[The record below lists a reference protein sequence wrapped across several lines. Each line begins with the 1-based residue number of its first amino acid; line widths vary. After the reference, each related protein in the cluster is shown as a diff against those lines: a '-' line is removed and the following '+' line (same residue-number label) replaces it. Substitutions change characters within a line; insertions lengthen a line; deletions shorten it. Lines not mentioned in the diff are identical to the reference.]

1 MITTQTFVED
11 DTQVSIRK
19 IDVTTD
25 DSGCILGV
33 RLTDLNGLV
42 EIQIQPETKVP
53 RFSRQQLSDNDRK
66 DILRPGYKNF
76 KSPWTEEDDQQLMDL
91 FETLDGDLRE
101 IARVMQRTDNA
112 IRLRLNLLNVARDP
126 KPVAVKFEEDPRSLI
141 QKAASS
147 VKRSEEDNRK
157 PRRRR
162 RDRSARMGR

>member
-53 RFSRQQLSDNDRK
+53 RFSRKQLSDTDRK

-112 IRLRLNLLNVARDP
+112 IRLRLNHLNVARDP
-126 KPVAVKFEEDPRSLI
+126 KPVAVRFEKNLHSFS
-141 QKAASS
+141 QKAASF
-147 VKRSEEDNRK
+147 VKRPEEGNRK

-162 RDRSARMGR
+162 RSSSARTGR

>member
-25 DSGCILGV
+25 GSGCIVGV

-53 RFSRQQLSDNDRK
+53 RFSRKQLSDTDRK

-91 FETLDGDLRE
+91 FETLNGDLRE

-112 IRLRLNLLNVARDP
+112 IRLRLNHLNVARDQ
-126 KPVAVKFEEDPRSLI
+126 KPVAIKFEEDLRSLS
-141 QKAASS
+141 QKAASL
-147 VKRSEEDNRK
+147 VKRSHSEK
-157 PRRRR
+157 PEMTARRRR
-162 RDRSARMGR
+162 KRRR

>member
-53 RFSRQQLSDNDRK
+53 RFSRKQLSDTDRK

-112 IRLRLNLLNVARDP
+112 IRLRLNHLNVAGDP
-126 KPVAVKFEEDPRSLI
+126 KPVVVKFEEDLRSLT
-141 QKAASS
+141 QKAASF
-147 VKRSEEDNRK
+147 VRQPKEQKRK
-157 PRRRR
+157 PRNRR
-162 RDRSARMGR
+162 RDRSLKKT

>member
-1 MITTQTFVED
+1 MITTQTFVEN
-11 DTQVSIRK
+11 DTQVSVRK

-25 DSGCILGV
+25 GSGSVVALSF
-33 RLTDLNGLV
+33 TDLNGVV
-42 EIQIQPETKVP
+42 EIQIQPETKAP
-53 RFSRQQLSDNDRK
+53 RFSRKQLSDDDRK
-66 DILRPGYKNF
+66 NILLPGYKNH
-76 KSPWTEEDDQQLMDL
+76 KSQWTPELDQQLMDL
-91 FETLDGDLRE
+91 FETLDGDLRD

-126 KPVAVKFEEDPRSLI
+126 KPVAVKFEEDPRSLT

>member
-11 DTQVSIRK
+11 DTQVSVRK

-25 DSGCILGV
+25 GSGCIVGV

-53 RFSRQQLSDNDRK
+53 RFSRKQLSDTDRK

-112 IRLRLNLLNVARDP
+112 IRLRLNHLNVARDQ
-126 KPVAVKFEEDPRSLI
+126 KPVAVKFEEDLRSLS
-141 QKAASS
+141 QRAASFLQQS
-147 VKRSEEDNRK
+147 KEGNHK
-157 PRRRR
+157 PRKRR
-162 RDRSARMGR
+162 RDRSSRLGR

>member
-25 DSGCILGV
+25 GSGCIVGV

-53 RFSRQQLSDNDRK
+53 RFSRKQLSDTDRK

-91 FETLDGDLRE
+91 FKTLNGDLRE
-101 IARVMQRTDNA
+101 IARVMQRTDNG
-112 IRLRLNLLNVARDP
+112 IRLRLNHLNVTRDP
-126 KPVAVKFEEDPRSLI
+126 KPVAVKFEEDLRSFS
-141 QKAASS
+141 QKAASFLKQS
-147 VKRSEEDNRK
+147 KESNRK
-157 PRRRR
+157 PRKRR
-162 RDRSARMGR
+162 RDRSARMGW